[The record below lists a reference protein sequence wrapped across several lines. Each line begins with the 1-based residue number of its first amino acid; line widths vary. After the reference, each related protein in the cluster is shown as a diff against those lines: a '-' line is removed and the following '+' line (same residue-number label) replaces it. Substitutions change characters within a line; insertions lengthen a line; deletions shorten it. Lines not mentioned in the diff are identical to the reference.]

1 MKRGQKATRSP
12 IGVFDSGLGGLT
24 VVKALMKTLPYED
37 VVYFGDTARV
47 PYGTKSKESIIRF
60 SKENASILLKHKVK
74 LIVVACNSSSSYAL
88 KALRRAVK
96 VPVVGV
102 IEPGVKKALA
112 VTRQKK
118 VGVIATP
125 ATVKSGSYVK
135 VVRSMSRGVKV
146 SSQACPLF
154 VPLVEEG
161 WFARKVTRDVAQ
173 EYLKNLKSKHV
184 DTLILGCTHYPCDAF
199 GHSQRSD
206 NMLKGVL
213 RKVMGPQV
221 ELVDSAWEVAREV
234 KTLLDELGLVS
245 LNKRKANYRFLVS
258 DDPQRF
264 QRLAK
269 RFLGYNIGK
278 VKKI

>member
-184 DTLILGCTHYPCDAF
+184 DTLILGCTHYPL
-199 GHSQRSD
+199 
-206 NMLKGVL
+206 LKGVL